1 MKQEKRNLTP
11 ADKIRGIVLDEMSI
25 QVCFKIN
32 WNTCTTQIIMDFL
45 VLLLNI
51 HICVYLNTLIGE
63 CERNMN
69 RQPALTHLTLH
80 LNVETN
86 KLLEWNV
93 IQELIFK

>member
-1 MKQEKRNLTP
+1 
-11 ADKIRGIVLDEMSI
+11 
-25 QVCFKIN
+25 
-32 WNTCTTQIIMDFL
+32 MDFL

-51 HICVYLNTLIGE
+51 HICVSLNTLIGE

-69 RQPALTHLTLH
+69 RQAALTHLTLH